1 MPYCTRQDIA
11 DRVGEDLLQRIA
23 DADQDGAEDLATI
36 TQAIADVDGQITARI
51 AGRWPTYVGIATP
64 VLLPIAVDLVVDRLA
79 RDHVSTEDIQ
89 RRAAQARAD
98 LAAIGR
104 GEAVPD
110 PAEAAVSAADADD
123 GEVIWEQGRREFSGG
138 GY

>member
-1 MPYCTRQDIA
+1 MAYCTRQDIA
-11 DRVGEDLLQRIA
+11 DRVGEDLLQRVA
-23 DADQDGAEDLATI
+23 DADMDGAEDGNTI
-36 TQAIADVDGQITARI
+36 AQAIADVDGQITARI
-51 AGRWPTYVGIATP
+51 AGRWPTYIGIPTT
-64 VLLPIAVDLVVDRLA
+64 VLLPIAVDLVMDRLA
-79 RDHVSTEDIQ
+79 RGPMATDDIQ

-98 LAAIGR
+98 LAAISR

-110 PAEAAVSAADADD
+110 PAETAASAADE